1 MFWVSPAPSIRITQT
16 LITTTGTSHG
26 FEDVTIKSDKKGY
39 MDEQLPHFSHDQIE
53 VAARPYILF
62 NRILSSNSCLV
73 PVVITTVCVF
83 LMMGESDIRNS

>member
-1 MFWVSPAPSIRITQT
+1 
-16 LITTTGTSHG
+16 
-26 FEDVTIKSDKKGY
+26 